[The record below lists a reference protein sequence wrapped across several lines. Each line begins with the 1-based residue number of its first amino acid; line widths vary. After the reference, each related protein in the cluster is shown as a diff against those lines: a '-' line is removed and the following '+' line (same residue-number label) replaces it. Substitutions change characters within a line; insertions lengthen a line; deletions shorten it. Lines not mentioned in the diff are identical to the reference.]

1 MDWKSMLTH
10 LNTGNDWAIDLSI
23 AILYCVCVI
32 TVIAHF
38 ADQCYVNLCA
48 AVQP

>member
-1 MDWKSMLTH
+1 MLTH
-10 LNTGNDWAIDLSI
+10 LNTGDDWTIDLSI

-38 ADQCYVNLCA
+38 GEQCSVNLYA
-48 AVQP
+48 TVQLR